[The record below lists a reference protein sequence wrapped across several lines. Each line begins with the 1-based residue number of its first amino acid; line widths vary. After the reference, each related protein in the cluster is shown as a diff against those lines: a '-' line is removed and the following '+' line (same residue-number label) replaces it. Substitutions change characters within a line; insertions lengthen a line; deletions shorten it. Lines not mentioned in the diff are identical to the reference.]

1 MPGRGEN
8 YFISAK
14 LARRGSSLEI
24 ALAGN
29 PNVGKSI
36 IFGRL
41 TGVGVTSANYPGT
54 TVEFVE
60 GQAKFMNMTITVID
74 LPGSYSLAGN
84 TDEERVATKLLY
96 ERRPHTVIAVLDS
109 TRLERNLVFLFEL
122 IESGHNVV
130 VALNMYDIL
139 RKNKQVIDVERME
152 RFLTMPVIPTVA
164 TKGEGIDSLLYT
176 SIQLRRK
183 SKFQVRYDSHIEE
196 MISRLEPQLHE
207 KDWDLPL
214 RAVAIRL
221 LAGDENVTSKAPP
234 EVLELSRR
242 MREEFRKGHNED
254 IVVHIQRDRFGE
266 AGRIAREVI
275 GTAQTARKKPS
286 LVSDLTIKPS
296 TGIPILLGVLALIFL
311 MLVFLGG
318 YLEGLLVGAYSDT
331 GKAYFSDLADQSDSK
346 YAKGIID
353 GVSLSIEAML
363 ALVIPY
369 ILVFYVML
377 SILED
382 TGYLVRVVSL
392 LDGVMHRLGL
402 HGRAVIPMVVGF
414 GCNVPAI
421 LATRAMGSRR
431 ERLILATLITIAVP
445 CSAQTAIIIG
455 SVGNFAGIW
464 WALLIYLILM
474 GTLVVLGLALHRTL
488 KFEPTGLMV
497 EIPDLRWPSTR
508 QTAMK
513 TYIRLKE
520 FLTIAFPLLLAGS
533 IVLETLMAVGA
544 LQEIIGPADPFM
556 HGALGLPAFTA
567 VALVFGILRKE
578 MALQML
584 MVLGFTLEGT
594 SNLQDLLTPHQM
606 FVFAL
611 VMAVFMP
618 CLAAFAV
625 MVREFGARS
634 SLMVAGASISLALV
648 MGAVA
653 NFVLSL

>member
-1 MPGRGEN
+1 M
-8 YFISAK
+8 
-14 LARRGSSLEI
+14 
-24 ALAGN
+24 LAGN

-36 IFGRL
+36 VFSKL
-41 TGVGVTSANYPGT
+41 TGVGVISANYPGT
-54 TVEFVE
+54 TVEYAE
-60 GQAKFMNMTITVID
+60 GQAKFMNTTITVVD
-74 LPGSYSLAGN
+74 LPGTYSLAGN
-84 TDEERVATKLLY
+84 TDEERVATRLLY
-96 ERRPHTVIAVLDS
+96 ERRPQTVIAVLDS

-122 IESGHNVV
+122 IESGYNVV
-130 VALNMYDIL
+130 AALNMYDVL
-139 RKNKQVIDVERME
+139 RKNKQAIDVERLE
-152 RFLTMPVIPTVA
+152 RILTMPVIPTVA
-164 TKGEGIDSLLYT
+164 TKDEGIDSLLYT
-176 SIQLRRK
+176 SVQLRRR

-196 MISRLEPQLHE
+196 MISRLEPKLQG

-234 EVLELSRR
+234 EILELSQR
-242 MREEFRKGHNED
+242 MREEFREGHGEEA
-254 IVVHIQRDRFGE
+254 VVHIQRDRFGE
-266 AGRIAREVI
+266 AGRIAKEVL
-275 GTAQTARKKPS
+275 GAAHEAKRKSS
-286 LVSDLTIKPS
+286 LAADLTIRPA
-296 TGIPILLGVLALIFL
+296 TGIPILLGVLALVFIT
-311 MLVFLGG
+311 LVLLGG
-318 YLEGLLVGAYSDT
+318 FLDRVLVGVYSDT
-331 GKAYFSDLADQSDSK
+331 GKAYFEDLADQTNSK

-464 WALLIYLILM
+464 WALLIYIVLM

-497 EIPDLRWPSTR
+497 EIPDLRWPSAK
-508 QTAMK
+508 QTATK
-513 TYIRLKE
+513 TYLRLKE

-533 IVLETLMAVGA
+533 VVLETLMAIGA
-544 LQEIIGPADPFM
+544 LQKIIDPADPFM
-556 HGALGLPAFTA
+556 QGVLGLPAFTV

-625 MVREFGARS
+625 MVKEFGVKS
-634 SLMVAGASISLALV
+634 TLTVAGASISLALV